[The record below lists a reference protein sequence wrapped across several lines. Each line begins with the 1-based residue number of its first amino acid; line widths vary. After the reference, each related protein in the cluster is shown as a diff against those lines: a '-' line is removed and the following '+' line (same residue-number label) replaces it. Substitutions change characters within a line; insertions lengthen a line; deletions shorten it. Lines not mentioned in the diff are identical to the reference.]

1 MTTQREIS
9 NEELKRQ
16 LLSGSLGQ
24 TLKRRHLP
32 LASNLYRSD
41 ELAKKNLTVKR
52 TNRSE
57 SYNRT
62 VHSIKKRWDSSPE
75 IQAKYERIRN
85 VIAQEIKNLREW
97 ELEMVRFG
105 EKHPES
111 MVINDASWHWQQ
123 DQVSIRCNQTFR
135 TFYDFCN
142 LYFCDILYI
151 LSPQSIS

>member
-32 LASNLYRSD
+32 LASNLYRAD
-41 ELAKKNLTVKR
+41 ELAKKNINVKR
-52 TNRSE
+52 VGKTQHYLS
-57 SYNRT
+57 T
-62 VHSIKKRWDSSPE
+62 VAAIKAKWDSNRE

-85 VIAQEIKNLREW
+85 IIAQEIQNLREW

-111 MVINDASWHWQQ
+111 MVIN
-123 DQVSIRCNQTFR
+123 
-135 TFYDFCN
+135 
-142 LYFCDILYI
+142 
-151 LSPQSIS
+151 